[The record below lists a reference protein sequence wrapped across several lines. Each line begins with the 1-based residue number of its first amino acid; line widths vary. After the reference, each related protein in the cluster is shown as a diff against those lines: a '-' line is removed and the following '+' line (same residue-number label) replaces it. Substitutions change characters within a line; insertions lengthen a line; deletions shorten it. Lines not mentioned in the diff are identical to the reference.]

1 MIPVHIAGVGMTQF
15 GKSSSPLVEI
25 MRDAAMS
32 ALAASKIQHLDAI
45 YIAVMNPEEYTGDAN
60 IASHLA
66 EALGLT
72 GIPAVRVETAS
83 SAGAAAVHVAYQ
95 GVASGYYRHVLVI
108 GGEKMTHLTTSA
120 STRILAEVIDAQERN
135 CGATMPALAAM
146 ITARYRKRY
155 RLSESTL
162 AQVLC
167 AVAMKNHAN
176 GVHNSCAQF
185 RQVITQEK
193 YFASKFV
200 ATPLRLYDCAPMTD
214 GAAALILTGE
224 RTDVAVC
231 GIGQGTG
238 PVSLR
243 ERETFTCFPATQ
255 IAARRAYQMAGISP
269 GQIDCAEVHD
279 AFTPFEI
286 IGTEDLGFFPAGK
299 GVEAAASGRTAAD
312 GSLPINASGGLKSR
326 GHPVGASGV
335 AQIVEIV
342 HMLREQSTAKL
353 RRAPHRGLAQS
364 IGGLASNNFVTILER
379 SKEVAPLRRSSIA
392 PASRQVEPPGA
403 KRKPCA
409 GPMRSEGVIETFT
422 IVYTTPDGFLPP
434 LALAMIRDRKGA
446 RIMAQGEDISQLQIG
461 REVCLHRVAGIFYF
475 NVKNQLKKVR
485 AATQHLYDQRRIG
498 NDPKTPTEKIEFLAK
513 KRTCGSEKNFH
524 SIINLIAEELRGAIA
539 SGKIAPGN
547 RLTEGQL
554 ALSLKVGR
562 VPLHDALRQL
572 EAEGYMTA
580 VSHDQFIVSQ
590 LTLEDA
596 EEYYSIAGSLEG
608 LAARLAVE
616 RGSAE
621 ELSRLRELHRRLK
634 LAYRRKHL
642 EQYFE
647 ANRQFHRFI
656 AQMSRNDRL
665 YQLISEMRR
674 GLRKARLLALQ
685 LPQRTDYSM
694 REHDQILD
702 AFLKRNPDLA
712 ESTVLR
718 HLANQLTAIKTI
730 LQSVEG
736 SSHA

>member
-1 MIPVHIAGVGMTQF
+1 MTWF
-15 GKSSSPLVEI
+15 GKSPNTLVEI
-25 MRDAAMS
+25 MRDAAVS
-32 ALAASKIQHLDAI
+32 ALAASKIQDLDAI

-66 EALGLT
+66 EVLGLR

-83 SAGAAAVHVAYQ
+83 SAGAAAVHVAFQ
-95 GVASGYYRHVLVI
+95 GVASGYYRHVLVV

-146 ITARYRKRY
+146 ITARYRKKY

-162 AQVLC
+162 ARVLC

-176 GVHNSCAQF
+176 GVHNPCAQF

-200 ATPLRLYDCAPMTD
+200 ATPLRLYDCAPMSD
-214 GAAALILTGE
+214 GGAAIILTGE
-224 RTDVAVC
+224 RTDVTVC

-255 IAARRAYQMAGISP
+255 IAARRAYQMAGLSP
-269 GQIDCAEVHD
+269 RQIDCAEVHD

-312 GSLPINASGGLKSR
+312 GNLPINASGGLKSR

-335 AQIVEIV
+335 AQIVELV

-353 RRAPHRGLAQS
+353 SRAPHRCLAQS

-379 SKEVAPLRRSSIA
+379 SKGVTQFLCSSIA
-392 PASRQVEPPGA
+392 PPSRQAELPRVEKKHPALPIE
-403 KRKPCA
+403 
-409 GPMRSEGVIETFT
+409 SEGVIETFT

-446 RIMAQGEDISQLQIG
+446 RIMAQGEDISHLQIG
-461 REVCLHRVAGIFYF
+461 REVCLHQVAGVFYF
-475 NVKNQLKKVR
+475 TVKNHLKKVR
-485 AATQHLYDQRRIG
+485 AAMRDFCAVRAIR
-498 NDPKTPTEKIEFLAK
+498 NDPNTPTERIELIAK
-513 KRTCGSEKNFH
+513 RTTCGSEKQFH
-524 SIINLIAEELRGAIA
+524 SMIKLVADELRDAIA
-539 SGKIAPGN
+539 AGKIAPGS
-547 RLTEGQL
+547 RLAEGQL

-562 VPLHDALRQL
+562 VPLRDALRRL
-572 EAEGYMTA
+572 ESEGYITA
-580 VSHDQFIVSQ
+580 ISHGQFMVSQ

-621 ELSRLRELHRRLK
+621 ELARLRDLHRRLK
-634 LAYRRKHL
+634 LAYREKNL

-685 LPQRTDYSM
+685 LPQRADYSM

-712 ESTVLR
+712 ESTVLK
-718 HLANQLTAIKTI
+718 HLANQLAAIKEI
-730 LQSVEG
+730 LQSSER

>member
-1 MIPVHIAGVGMTQF
+1 
-15 GKSSSPLVEI
+15 
-25 MRDAAMS
+25 
-32 ALAASKIQHLDAI
+32 
-45 YIAVMNPEEYTGDAN
+45 
-60 IASHLA
+60 
-66 EALGLT
+66 
-72 GIPAVRVETAS
+72 
-83 SAGAAAVHVAYQ
+83 
-95 GVASGYYRHVLVI
+95 
-108 GGEKMTHLTTSA
+108 
-120 STRILAEVIDAQERN
+120 
-135 CGATMPALAAM
+135 
-146 ITARYRKRY
+146 
-155 RLSESTL
+155 
-162 AQVLC
+162 
-167 AVAMKNHAN
+167 
-176 GVHNSCAQF
+176 
-185 RQVITQEK
+185 
-193 YFASKFV
+193 
-200 ATPLRLYDCAPMTD
+200 
-214 GAAALILTGE
+214 
-224 RTDVAVC
+224 
-231 GIGQGTG
+231 
-238 PVSLR
+238 
-243 ERETFTCFPATQ
+243 
-255 IAARRAYQMAGISP
+255 
-269 GQIDCAEVHD
+269 
-279 AFTPFEI
+279 
-286 IGTEDLGFFPAGK
+286 
-299 GVEAAASGRTAAD
+299 
-312 GSLPINASGGLKSR
+312 
-326 GHPVGASGV
+326 
-335 AQIVEIV
+335 
-342 HMLREQSTAKL
+342 
-353 RRAPHRGLAQS
+353 
-364 IGGLASNNFVTILER
+364 
-379 SKEVAPLRRSSIA
+379 
-392 PASRQVEPPGA
+392 
-403 KRKPCA
+403 
-409 GPMRSEGVIETFT
+409 MRSEGVIETFT

-621 ELSRLRELHRRLK
+621 ELSRLRELHQRLK

>member
-60 IASHLA
+60 TASHVA

-120 STRILAEVIDAQERN
+120 STGILAEVIDAQERN

-155 RLSESTL
+155 GLSESTL
-162 AQVLC
+162 AHVLC
-167 AVAMKNHAN
+167 AVALKNHAN
-176 GVHNSCAQF
+176 GVHNPCAQF

-299 GVEAAASGRTAAD
+299 GVEAGQRQMAVCRSTPPVASSRAAIPWGLAAWLRSSRSCICCENSLRQSSGAHRIEAWRKALA
-312 GSLPINASGGLKSR
+312 GSLPIISSLSWNVRKKSR
-326 GHPVGASGV
+326 
-335 AQIVEIV
+335 
-342 HMLREQSTAKL
+342 
-353 RRAPHRGLAQS
+353 
-364 IGGLASNNFVTILER
+364 R
-379 SKEVAPLRRSSIA
+379 SA
-392 PASRQVEPPGA
+392 
-403 KRKPCA
+403 
-409 GPMRSEGVIETFT
+409 
-422 IVYTTPDGFLPP
+422 
-434 LALAMIRDRKGA
+434 
-446 RIMAQGEDISQLQIG
+446 
-461 REVCLHRVAGIFYF
+461 
-475 NVKNQLKKVR
+475 
-485 AATQHLYDQRRIG
+485 
-498 NDPKTPTEKIEFLAK
+498 
-513 KRTCGSEKNFH
+513 
-524 SIINLIAEELRGAIA
+524 
-539 SGKIAPGN
+539 
-547 RLTEGQL
+547 
-554 ALSLKVGR
+554 
-562 VPLHDALRQL
+562 
-572 EAEGYMTA
+572 
-580 VSHDQFIVSQ
+580 
-590 LTLEDA
+590 
-596 EEYYSIAGSLEG
+596 
-608 LAARLAVE
+608 
-616 RGSAE
+616 
-621 ELSRLRELHRRLK
+621 
-634 LAYRRKHL
+634 
-642 EQYFE
+642 
-647 ANRQFHRFI
+647 
-656 AQMSRNDRL
+656 
-665 YQLISEMRR
+665 
-674 GLRKARLLALQ
+674 
-685 LPQRTDYSM
+685 
-694 REHDQILD
+694 
-702 AFLKRNPDLA
+702 
-712 ESTVLR
+712 VLR
-718 HLANQLTAIKTI
+718 
-730 LQSVEG
+730 
-736 SSHA
+736 